1 MNANAKAQPQEN
13 AQGPFVVPSSIKP
26 LHFYGGMQ
34 PMEPQV
40 GEFLFN
46 LMLNK
51 ELGATV
57 YDDMQKDELFHFMVG
72 VKRAEVLEI
81 KLSKA
86 VMVMIAIVSRGPGA
100 VILYLHAVHQKQLRL
115 KEMGE
120 DRDVEITDFC
130 EMFPMGFPDE
140 ETMTRAWDAQKDL
153 RPDVRGP
160 DNLLDMAHIFKA
172 YYSDPQL

>member
-26 LHFYGGMQ
+26 LHFYGGQQ
-34 PMEPQV
+34 PMEQNV
-40 GEFLFN
+40 GEFLCRMV
-46 LMLNK
+46 LSK
-51 ELGATV
+51 EFGPAV
-57 YDDMQKDELFHFMVG
+57 YDDMVKDKLFHFMVG
-72 VKRAEVLEI
+72 VKRAEGWDI
-81 KLSKA
+81 KLTKD

-120 DRDVEITDFC
+120 DREVTIHDFC

-160 DNLLDMAHIFKA
+160 DNLLDMMHIFKA